1 MPKYHVRGPPPPVT
15 EKKKCTYTKSGRCRI
30 HGAGAIQKTISSST
44 NVIGQDGKIVVV
56 KGKKNI
62 FVCDI
67 SKDKRKQTQTVT
79 KTTASLNIPQS
90 SEDNCPDI
98 TIKTTQGDITRD
110 KKKLKQTMISFK
122 KTTSSLKT
130 TPLVEDNPLDI
141 SFDTVQQGERFSDM
155 KRYTPSMGDN
165 NNAV

>member
-1 MPKYHVRGPPPPVT
+1 M
-15 EKKKCTYTKSGRCRI
+15 EKSIPT
-30 HGAGAIQKTISSST
+30 ST
-44 NVIGQDGKIVVV
+44 NVIGPDGKIIV
-56 KGKKNI
+56 KRGKKNI

-98 TIKTTQGDITRD
+98 TIKATQGDITRD

-141 SFDTVQQGERFSDM
+141 SLDTVQQGERFSDM

>member
-1 MPKYHVRGPPPPVT
+1 M
-15 EKKKCTYTKSGRCRI
+15 
-30 HGAGAIQKTISSST
+30 HGAGAIEKSIPTST
-44 NVIGQDGKIVVV
+44 NVIGPDGKIIV
-56 KGKKNI
+56 KRGKKNI

-67 SKDKRKQTQTVT
+67 NKDKRKQTQTLT
-79 KTTASLNIPQS
+79 KTTASLNIQS

-98 TIKTTQGDITRD
+98 TIKARQGDITRD

-122 KTTSSLKT
+122 KTTSSLNT

-141 SFDTVQQGERFSDM
+141 SPDTVQQGERFSDM

-165 NNAV
+165 NRTEV

>member
-1 MPKYHVRGPPPPVT
+1 M
-15 EKKKCTYTKSGRCRI
+15 
-30 HGAGAIQKTISSST
+30 HGAGAIEKSIPTST
-44 NVIGQDGKIVVV
+44 NVIGPDGKIIV
-56 KGKKNI
+56 KRGKKNI

-98 TIKTTQGDITRD
+98 TIKARQGDITRD

-141 SFDTVQQGERFSDM
+141 SPDTVQQGERFSDM

-165 NNAV
+165 NRTEV